1 MRRFKRHN
9 FLTNF
14 LRITGSQQINLYS
27 LNIKFQEKIFTNKKV
42 IKLWNFGNF
51 GLPKIIPKSLVT
63 LRFSK
68 ISLHELKIS
77 CKTFQMRHWPNFYF
91 DPAYSNTWLTCN
103 ATRFKTNAH
112 DCVNILYIWSE
123 YRINYRKNYCESVL
137 WCMLGNP
144 F

>member
-14 LRITGSQQINLYS
+14 LRITGYQQINLYS

-42 IKLWNFGNF
+42 NELWNFGNF

-68 ISLHELKIS
+68 VSLHELKGN
-77 CKTFQMRHWPNFYF
+77 CKCFQMRYWPIFYVHPTYNSTHF
-91 DPAYSNTWLTCN
+91 STRPGGSVIICPPLYFTKLKSSNKKHLKKISFSFN
-103 ATRFKTNAH
+103 
-112 DCVNILYIWSE
+112 S
-123 YRINYRKNYCESVL
+123 
-137 WCMLGNP
+137 
-144 F
+144 